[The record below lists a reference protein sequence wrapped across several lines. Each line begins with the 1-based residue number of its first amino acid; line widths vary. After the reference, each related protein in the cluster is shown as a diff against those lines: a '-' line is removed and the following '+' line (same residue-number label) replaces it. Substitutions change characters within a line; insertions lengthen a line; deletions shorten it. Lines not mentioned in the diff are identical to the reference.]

1 MAPAGTPAEIVRTL
15 NAAVNAGIGAADTRA
30 SLAKMGAEPK
40 AGTIEDFAALLAA
53 EAPKWAA
60 VVKAAGIKIE

>member
-1 MAPAGTPAEIVRTL
+1 
-15 NAAVNAGIGAADTRA
+15 
-30 SLAKMGAEPK
+30 MGAEPK

>member
-1 MAPAGTPAEIVRTL
+1 VRIL
-15 NAAVNAGIGAADTRA
+15 NAAVNAAIGAADARQ
-30 SLAKMGAEPK
+30 SLAKLGAEPK
-40 AGTIEDFAALLAA
+40 AGTTEEFAALLAT